1 MFCPKCGKELPEGS
15 KFCPECGASTTGE
28 EKQTVKTEV
37 VDNNQKSAVAAGL
50 LGIFLGIYGVHN
62 FYLHYTGKAV
72 VQLILGLTFIFAPIS
87 AIWGLVEG
95 ILILTGSMNVDGD
108 GHKIK
113 KDL

>member
-1 MFCPKCGKELPEGS
+1 MFCPKCGKELPDGS
-15 KFCPECGASTTGE
+15 KFCPECGASTTGAE
-28 EKQTVKTEV
+28 TVKTEV
-37 VDNNQKSAVAAGL
+37 VTDSNQRSAIAGGL
-50 LGIFLGIYGVHN
+50 LGIFLGVYGVHN

-72 VQLILGLTFIFAPIS
+72 VQLILGLTIIFAPIS

-95 ILILTGSMNVDGD
+95 ILILTGSINVDGE